1 MTDRNAKDKIQQSMN
16 NALSG
21 LSPDFF
27 LAPRVLRQ
35 AEQTK
40 GEVKVKR
47 LSGSLVFAIVLAIVL
62 VTAAFALTNWESLKG
77 YFETVRLMDT
87 AGELARWSDA
97 DKIKLLLA
105 MADANI
111 VNVDDS
117 RVQTALNESLPLSER
132 GSAANAI
139 ITERYGEEYF
149 DSYTVEQME
158 FPEESRSEEEHA
170 SFGQWSADYWEQ
182 EGLLVKQPL
191 TESRIYRA
199 TMNNLTEVGDFPTA
213 LLRDVQVSSE
223 WDEKERIHTIT
234 VSIDKAVY
242 QASVKG
248 TNHTSSF
255 DAPSVGYECGDSL
268 CFQFWLDEYGAFL
281 GMKDLAEA
289 TAKLSMEE
297 AQLIAEKALRV
308 RLNVD
313 AQTLKNLMLRS
324 GLGDSGEFVQK
335 DGRFTA
341 AWFFIWSKEGDARFY
356 VDVDAQ
362 TGRVITAFDYQE
374 SDVMLKKQ
382 QEWIAELQA
391 LLRLAGISDDL
402 MNKQDVY
409 IWHWSLQERAAWS
422 QVARPIVHQ
431 YLSGHLEF
439 AQYLEDLLANRYAQS
454 SSGWPYLISLTQYA
468 YGVPDEVSISQDKAF
483 ATARDVAIEMG
494 ASQKYIDENQSHV
507 FYYDVTDPARPL
519 WKVLIH
525 MLFGDGD
532 PEHPWDSTKPIGYF
546 VVLDART
553 GEVLQVIQRTMNTHI
568 QEIV

>member
-1 MTDRNAKDKIQQSMN
+1 MN
-16 NALSG
+16 
-21 LSPDFF
+21 
-27 LAPRVLRQ
+27 
-35 AEQTK
+35 
-40 GEVKVKR
+40 
-47 LSGSLVFAIVLAIVL
+47 
-62 VTAAFALTNWESLKG
+62 
-77 YFETVRLMDT
+77 Y
-87 AGELARWSDA
+87 
-97 DKIKLLLA
+97 
-105 MADANI
+105 
-111 VNVDDS
+111 
-117 RVQTALNESLPLSER
+117 
-132 GSAANAI
+132 
-139 ITERYGEEYF
+139 
-149 DSYTVEQME
+149 
-158 FPEESRSEEEHA
+158 
-170 SFGQWSADYWEQ
+170 
-182 EGLLVKQPL
+182 
-191 TESRIYRA
+191 
-199 TMNNLTEVGDFPTA
+199 LTEVGDFPTA

-422 QVARPIVHQ
+422 QVARPSVHQ
-431 YLSGHLEF
+431 YLSGHLE
-439 AQYLEDLLANRYAQS
+439 
-454 SSGWPYLISLTQYA
+454 
-468 YGVPDEVSISQDKAF
+468 
-483 ATARDVAIEMG
+483 
-494 ASQKYIDENQSHV
+494 
-507 FYYDVTDPARPL
+507 
-519 WKVLIH
+519 
-525 MLFGDGD
+525 
-532 PEHPWDSTKPIGYF
+532 
-546 VVLDART
+546 
-553 GEVLQVIQRTMNTHI
+553 
-568 QEIV
+568 